1 MRNTNC
7 RFMIN
12 VIGKGGET
20 FFTHCHTKNEVKNW
34 IRENEE
40 KIIAKTIRIVDR
52 RKRPL
57 LDLLFQRG

>member
-1 MRNTNC
+1 
-7 RFMIN
+7 MIN